1 MLGRRH
7 LRLGEA
13 LSRGLQRH
21 APSLCGRASST
32 QAAALAKSSAHY
44 DLVIVGSGPAAQKCA
59 IESAKYGKSVC
70 IVDKSSQ
77 LGGVCV
83 HTGTIPSKTFRRAVL
98 HLTGWRHQGFYG
110 RSSQRA
116 RAAVAIPDVLARV
129 EAKETE
135 VVRDQLQREG
145 IELISGTARFSPGS
159 EGEPHRVMVLR
170 TSEKTEAKTSVYR
183 HIEASLPSVTL
194 SADRFLVACGTRPLR
209 RPDVPFDGSRVF
221 DSDQLLWGGVDRVP
235 RDLIVV
241 GAGVIGMEYASMIN
255 VIPGTTVTVID
266 PRDEVLGFADR
277 EVTQALCYSMRKN
290 GARFLLGE
298 KVKSVEKMADGKVVV
313 AHLLS
318 GKRVKGDAL
327 LYAMG
332 RLGNTDSL
340 NLEAIGVD
348 PDERGLLNVD
358 DSYQTAQAGVYA
370 CGDVIGYPALAST
383 SMEQGVRAAH
393 HMWSDHGALATDAAA
408 KAAAAE
414 SAIED
419 STGSVGDSSSASDSD
434 SDSDSDVEEAGTE
447 DGEEREALELAATM
461 AAASQPS
468 QQGPVAAAGTT
479 TLNEATS
486 STGPYGSIP
495 MGLLDRSSELLFP
508 YGIYTIPEISMVGKT
523 EAQLTRAHV
532 SYEVGLADYRELA
545 KGQMLGGVD
554 GFLKLLFDT
563 NTLKLLGVHAFGEGA
578 TEIIHIGQ
586 VVMAQGGSVDYFRTA
601 VFNYPTLAE
610 AYNVAARDGLRK
622 VGII

>member
-7 LRLGEA
+7 LVLGGA
-13 LSRGLQRH
+13 ALRGGLRGHVPLSRAAAG
-21 APSLCGRASST
+21 GRASSST
-32 QAAALAKSSAHY
+32 PGAALAKASAHY

-77 LGGVCV
+77 IGGVCV
-83 HTGTIPSKTFRRAVL
+83 HTGTIPSKTFREAVL

-116 RAAVAIPDVLARV
+116 RAAVEIPDVLARV
-129 EAKETE
+129 EMKETE

-145 IELISGTARFSPGS
+145 IELVSGTARFLPGT

-209 RPDVPFDGSRVF
+209 RPDVPFDGSRIF

-235 RDLIVV
+235 RDLIVI

-255 VIPGTTVTVID
+255 VVPGTTVTVID
-266 PRDEVLGFADR
+266 PREEVLGFADR

-298 KVKSVEKMADGKVVV
+298 KVKSVEKTADGKVVV

-340 NLEAIGVD
+340 HLQAIGID
-348 PDERGLLNVD
+348 PDERGLLDVD
-358 DSYQTAQAGVYA
+358 DSYQTAQPGVYA

-393 HMWSDHGALATDAAA
+393 HMWS
-408 KAAAAE
+408 E
-414 SAIED
+414 
-419 STGSVGDSSSASDSD
+419 
-434 SDSDSDVEEAGTE
+434 
-447 DGEEREALELAATM
+447 
-461 AAASQPS
+461 
-468 QQGPVAAAGTT
+468 
-479 TLNEATS
+479 N
-486 STGPYGSIP
+486 
-495 MGLLDRSSELLFP
+495 
-508 YGIYTIPEISMVGKT
+508 
-523 EAQLTRAHV
+523 
-532 SYEVGLADYRELA
+532 
-545 KGQMLGGVD
+545 
-554 GFLKLLFDT
+554 
-563 NTLKLLGVHAFGEGA
+563 
-578 TEIIHIGQ
+578 
-586 VVMAQGGSVDYFRTA
+586 
-601 VFNYPTLAE
+601 
-610 AYNVAARDGLRK
+610 
-622 VGII
+622 

>member
-83 HTGTIPSKTFRRAVL
+83 HTGTIPSKTFREAVL

-145 IELISGTARFSPGS
+145 IELISGTARFLPGS

-298 KVKSVEKMADGKVVV
+298 KVKSVEKMADGTVVV

-414 SAIED
+414 GAIED
-419 STGSVGDSSSASDSD
+419 STGSVGDSSDSDGD
-434 SDSDSDVEEAGTE
+434 SDSDSDVEEAGIE
-447 DGEEREALELAATM
+447 DGEERGALESAATV

-468 QQGPVAAAGTT
+468 QQDPVAAAGTT

-523 EAQLTRAHV
+523 EAQLTRAH
-532 SYEVGLADYRELA
+532 LA

>member
-1 MLGRRH
+1 CLAVLCCISIRSQARRRHIPTGETARRGKGPTYSGFALEGGMLGRRH

-32 QAAALAKSSAHY
+32 QAAALAKSSAHF

-83 HTGTIPSKTFRRAVL
+83 HTGTIPSKTFREAIL

-129 EAKETE
+129 QKVEAKETE

-145 IELISGTARFSPGS
+145 IELISGTARFLPGS

-235 RDLIVV
+235 RDLIVI

-393 HMWSDHGALATDAAA
+393 HMWSDHGALATDSAA

-419 STGSVGDSSSASDSD
+419 STGSVGDSGGDQDGDSSD
-434 SDSDSDVEEAGTE
+434 SDSDSDVEEAGIE
-447 DGEEREALELAATM
+447 DGEDTEDLES
-461 AAASQPS
+461 AAAVAAARPS
-468 QQGPVAAAGTT
+468 QQDPVAAAGTT

-532 SYEVGLADYRELA
+532 SYEVGLADYRE
-545 KGQMLGGVD
+545 
-554 GFLKLLFDT
+554 
-563 NTLKLLGVHAFGEGA
+563 
-578 TEIIHIGQ
+578 
-586 VVMAQGGSVDYFRTA
+586 
-601 VFNYPTLAE
+601 
-610 AYNVAARDGLRK
+610 
-622 VGII
+622 VG

>member
-408 KAAAAE
+408 KAVAAE

-419 STGSVGDSSSASDSD
+419 STGSVGDSSASDSD
-434 SDSDSDVEEAGTE
+434 SDSDSDVEEAGIE
-447 DGEEREALELAATM
+447 DGEEREALESAATV

-523 EAQLTRAHV
+523 EAQLTRAH
-532 SYEVGLADYRELA
+532 LA